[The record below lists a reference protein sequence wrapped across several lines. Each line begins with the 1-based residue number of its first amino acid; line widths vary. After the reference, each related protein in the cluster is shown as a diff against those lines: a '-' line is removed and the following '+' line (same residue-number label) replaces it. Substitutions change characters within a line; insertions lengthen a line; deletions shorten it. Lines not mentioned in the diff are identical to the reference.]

1 SGCGFRIE
9 PVPNTFYIEVH
20 HVRPLGGEHA
30 GTDIQANMLVLCPN
44 HHAMFDYGIPRFLS
58 PQRIEIE
65 GVTYDIITKH
75 GLSSDSMEYHNIK
88 RQNRTC

>member
-1 SGCGFRIE
+1 
-9 PVPNTFYIEVH
+9 
-20 HVRPLGGEHA
+20 
-30 GTDIQANMLVLCPN
+30 
-44 HHAMFDYGIPRFLS
+44 MFDYGIPRFLS

-88 RQNRTC
+88 RQSRTC